1 MKKSE
6 EHHKEQCKKLH
17 EGMKKHNQMIHE
29 DRKNIHKRIN
39 ELFFLSKYIRIFKN
53 VTLIVTLV
61 IILFL
66 LKIIGFKIATVVIV
80 VILLLNEITIIYM
93 ISRMEKRFITPMA

>member
-1 MKKSE
+1 MKE
-6 EHHKEQCKKLH
+6 HREHHHYKKMH
-17 EGMKKHNQMIHE
+17 EGMKRHNQIMHD
-29 DRKNIHKRIN
+29 DRRNIHRRIN

-53 VTLIVTLV
+53 VTLIITLV